1 MRLICGGRLTVYARQ
16 FARLR
21 GVVIDRRQAI
31 AQRRGADA
39 PVDAAV
45 LNQPSETDELYS
57 LAAGFF
63 VMFNCTDTGS
73 ADRAWPPSDAS
84 FNHDNYLNH
93 WITATRIKPT
103 VSE

>member
-1 MRLICGGRLTVYARQ
+1 VRLICGGRLTVYARQ

-57 LAAGFF
+57 LAAGASLSCST
-63 VMFNCTDTGS
+63 VRTRAVQTERGRPLTRRSTTTTTSTTGS
-73 ADRAWPPSDAS
+73 QPLV
-84 FNHDNYLNH
+84 LNQ
-93 WITATRIKPT
+93 R
-103 VSE
+103 